1 MSTTNRTVSELRGLP
16 MHAIFD
22 EIPYRILENAKCA
35 IAQANMH
42 AIFLDPGNE
51 HWGNVSVLNAAQAG
65 ELVMKAAIA
74 KVHPLLIF
82 QNVFDLDDANSED
95 LDIERIIQ
103 RAKTHDFHNLPK
115 VMWAV
120 LKERLP
126 DPNSFTEMRKIRN
139 AVQHFYHP
147 GGFENFGVAARRLSL
162 NFLYNNVDPLLKKHF
177 GLSAI
182 EFHED
187 HSEGYFYIVEALLK
201 REIRF
206 SIPDDFD
213 LSRESIEDAISN
225 ASEEYRLWVDHAI
238 LSELF

>member
-1 MSTTNRTVSELRGLP
+1 

-74 KVHPLLIF
+74 NVHPLLIF

-103 RAKTHDFHNLPK
+103 RAKTHEFHNLPK

-120 LKERLP
+120 LKDRLP
-126 DPNSFTEMRKIRN
+126 DLNSFNEMRKMRN

-147 GGFENFGVAARRLSL
+147 GGFANYGEAARRLSL
-162 NFLYNNVDPLLKKHF
+162 DFLYKNVDPILKKYF
-177 GLSAI
+177 DLSAI

-187 HSEGYFYIVEALLK
+187 SEGYFYIVQALL
-201 REIRF
+201 RHEIIF

-213 LSRESIEDAISN
+213 MSREEIEDAVID
-225 ASEEYRLWVDHAI
+225 ASEKYRTWVEHAI
-238 LSELF
+238 LSKLD